1 MNAMKID
8 EMEQKS
14 EDSDPVIEAS
24 VNPLEVSGDELKVIQ
39 EMELIQ
45 MEPPKAPKLKEETYD
60 EMDKF
65 DSTKTIDPSLKLG
78 TGDDELVDTIVKT
91 AKVSMGGIGALIND
105 DLVTGAI
112 KQKPKKNK
120 EQVIEAKSFVSNARS
135 EEQSKLMDKEGL
147 PLVYS

>member
-1 MNAMKID
+1 MNAIKID

-14 EDSDPVIEAS
+14 EDADPEIESSIEA
-24 VNPLEVSGDELKVIQ
+24 VEVSGDELKAIS
-39 EMELIQ
+39 EMELIKI
-45 MEPPKAPKLKEETYD
+45 EPPKLKEEIYD

-65 DSTKTIDPSLKLG
+65 DSSKKIDPSLKLG

-91 AKVSMGGIGALIND
+91 AKVSMGGIGALID
-105 DLVTGAI
+105 DDVVTKAM

-120 EQVIEAKSFVSNARS
+120 EQVIETKSFVSNARS
-135 EEQSKLMDKEGL
+135 QEQSQLMDKEGL